1 MSEKNRLKY
10 YQKLSDDKNIS
21 NFLVLMNLN
30 VKYLYNPSDS
40 KVQWRNEVSTM
51 DSVVVQRALPKSTK
65 YEQT

>member
-1 MSEKNRLKY
+1 MIKIF
-10 YQKLSDDKNIS
+10 QIS
-21 NFLVLMNLN
+21 LVLMNLN